1 MAAER
6 TAESMLAEAQA
17 HQKKDVPKIKK
28 QERIFSTMESDGNKK
43 SGRPKGPLKP
53 CPFNCGKEHPWG
65 SGAFCETF
73 RNIPD
78 VEERINIVKTFG
90 INKCC
95 LKKMKHTA
103 EKPCR
108 AKLCSCGAAHHEL
121 LCKRKKS
128 IQTIH
133 KIKEQNNDDDDGEER

>member
-6 TAESMLAEAQA
+6 TAESMLAEAQVYP
-17 HQKKDVPKIKK
+17 KK
-28 QERIFSTMESDGNKK
+28 EHIFSTLENNGSKK
-43 SGRPKGPLKP
+43 SWRPKGPLKP

-65 SGAFCETF
+65 SGAICETF

-78 VEERINIVKTFG
+78 VEERINIVRAFG

-95 LKKMKHTA
+95 LKKGKHTA

-108 AKLCSCGAAHHEL
+108 A
-121 LCKRKKS
+121 
-128 IQTIH
+128 
-133 KIKEQNNDDDDGEER
+133 